1 MRNTNWLAVAA
12 AVVAGM
18 AIGFL
23 WYGALFQNQWMA
35 GNGISMDGDIVFKDG
50 VEQPMS
56 SMPMIVNTLA
66 MIIYAIFMDWLIFK
80 TNDTTWAKGATLGL
94 ILGLVML
101 VGVYVGNLFAMAPMS
116 LSMVD
121 GSYSLVLFTVMG
133 AIIGGWRKK

>member
-12 AVVAGM
+12 ATVAGM

-23 WYGALFQNQWMA
+23 WYGALFQDQWMA
-35 GNGISMDGDIVFKDG
+35 GNGISMDGDTVLKDG

-56 SMPMIVNTLA
+56 SMPMVINTLA
-66 MIIYAIFMDWLIFK
+66 MIIYAIFMDWIIFK

-94 ILGLVML
+94 ILGLVM
-101 VGVYVGNLFAMAPMS
+101 VVSVYVGNLFAMAPMS

-121 GSYSLVLFTVMG
+121 GSYALVLFTVMG
-133 AIIGGWRKK
+133 AIIGGWRKR

>member
-12 AVVAGM
+12 AAVAGM

-23 WYGALFQNQWMA
+23 WYGALFQDQWMA
-35 GNGISMDGDIVFKDG
+35 GNGISMDGDTVLKDG

-56 SMPMIVNTLA
+56 SMPMVINTLA
-66 MIIYAIFMDWLIFK
+66 MIIYAIFMDWIIFK

-94 ILGLVML
+94 ILGLVM
-101 VGVYVGNLFAMAPMS
+101 VVSVYVGNLFAMAPMS

-121 GSYSLVLFTVMG
+121 GSYALVLFTVMG
-133 AIIGGWRKK
+133 AIIGGWRKR